1 MQEFLLGVDM
11 KSVDVFEKILDEAKI
26 NVDSGCPDYIKANVA
41 RKNNIDIPDE
51 CLPGRLVMNLS
62 DEERKALAN
71 LKASD
76 INFRPD
82 AI

>member
-1 MQEFLLGVDM
+1 M
-11 KSVDVFEKILDEAKI
+11 KSVDVFEKILDEAKL
-26 NVDSGCPDYIKANVA
+26 NVNSGCPDYVKRDVSI
-41 RKNNIDIPDE
+41 KNNKDIPDE
-51 CLPGRLVMNLS
+51 CLPGRLVMKLS
-62 DEERKALAN
+62 DEERKELAN

>member
-1 MQEFLLGVDM
+1 M
-11 KSVDVFEKILDEAKI
+11 KSVDVFEKILDEAKL
-26 NVDSGCPDYIKANVA
+26 NVDSGCPDYVKRDVA
-41 RKNNIDIPDE
+41 IKNNNDIPDE
-51 CLPGRLVMNLS
+51 CLPGRLVMKLS
-62 DEERKALAN
+62 DEERKELAK